1 MTKRSSLHPFTRAL
15 YERTDDG
22 NVRVTDGPRQGL
34 FGPDG
39 RWISGALRE
48 ADPQLCVWVSADAT
62 ASGASDS
69 HITTV
74 KARTHP
80 LA

>member
-62 ASGASDS
+62 ASSVGYNRATHTPGRS
-69 HITTV
+69 H
-74 KARTHP
+74 RS
-80 LA
+80 

>member
-1 MTKRSSLHPFTRAL
+1 MSARSSLHPFTRAL
-15 YERTDDG
+15 YERTPDG
-22 NVRVTDGPRQGL
+22 NVLVTDGAQQGL
-34 FGPDG
+34 FRPDG

-48 ADPQLCVWVSADAT
+48 ADPQLCVWVAANVEPT
-62 ASGASDS
+62 PASDS

-74 KARTHP
+74 KKKHP